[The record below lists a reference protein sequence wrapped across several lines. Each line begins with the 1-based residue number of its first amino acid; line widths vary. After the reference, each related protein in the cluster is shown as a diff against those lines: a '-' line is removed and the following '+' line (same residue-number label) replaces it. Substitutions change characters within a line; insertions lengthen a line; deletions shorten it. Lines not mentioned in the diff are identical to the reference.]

1 MCKKKCDIDDDG
13 NENEK
18 TPIPCSNG
26 QSLFFGMKK
35 MPWTWI
41 ALVLPSFELFRSRV
55 RFRSFSSNQDGYYRA
70 RATID
75 AKIEKKSE
83 LADSVAGKEMCVMSV
98 VMFTGIL
105 PVLWWSCAIYLR
117 GVGSVVIK

>member
-1 MCKKKCDIDDDG
+1 
-13 NENEK
+13 
-18 TPIPCSNG
+18 
-26 QSLFFGMKK
+26 MKK

>member
-1 MCKKKCDIDDDG
+1 M
-13 NENEK
+13 K
-18 TPIPCSNG
+18 TKTKNANLLFQWPIPIFSVW
-26 QSLFFGMKK
+26 KK

-55 RFRSFSSNQDGYYRA
+55 RFRSFPPNQDEYYRA

-75 AKIEKKSE
+75 AKTEKKSE
-83 LADSVAGKEMCVMSV
+83 LADSVAGRKMCVMSV

-117 GVGSVVIK
+117 GVGSVVKNE